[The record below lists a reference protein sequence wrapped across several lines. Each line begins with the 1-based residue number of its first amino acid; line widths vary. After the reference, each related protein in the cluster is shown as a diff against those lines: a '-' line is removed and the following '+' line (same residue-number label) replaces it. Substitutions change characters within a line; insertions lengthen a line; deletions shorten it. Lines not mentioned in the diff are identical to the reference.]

1 MPFRLERLWVK
12 LHDVMALL
20 LAQTLS
26 HSLAPVDLLI
36 IGLYF
41 TVVAAVGWWVYRRTR
56 TGEDLFL
63 AGRTLTWSVVGFSL
77 FASNISSTS
86 LIGLAGTA
94 YTTGIVVA
102 NYEWMAAFIL
112 IFMCFVTIPVFLRSR
127 IRTIPEYLERRFDA
141 RCRRYFSL
149 LNIFL
154 ILFVDT
160 AGGLYAGAIVMKIF
174 FPDIAVWQLCLLIA
188 LVSGL
193 YTAAGGLKAVA
204 LTDVLQAVIL
214 LIGSLVMTW
223 YVLAEFDFDWMGA
236 LSQLPRDHLSLIRP
250 LDDPFLPWTGTLI
263 GVPLIGFY
271 FWSTNQFI
279 TQRIL
284 GAKNTA
290 HARWGALFAGFLKVI
305 PLFIMILPGAFALL
319 LYPDLPNGDM
329 VYPTLIADLLPPGIV
344 GLVVAALIAAVMS
357 SVDSSLNSA
366 STLVTLDFVHPRKP
380 GMSELQTARLGRWL
394 TLGFMLFA
402 AIWAPLIQQFPGL
415 WSYLQSVLS
424 YSVPP
429 VVTLFLAGIF
439 WRGASSR
446 GAFGALTGTHAVAV
460 LLFLLEIFG
469 VASIHF
475 TYVAGLLFLISLV
488 LLVGLSKMY
497 PDSSDK
503 TQEASLTFRGVR
515 GMEAADRSTGG
526 RIWTDYRFLSLALA
540 IFTAVVV
547 IAFW

>member
-1 MPFRLERLWVK
+1 MVS
-12 LHDVMALL
+12 A
-20 LAQTLS
+20 LAQTS
-26 HSLAPVDLLI
+26 GYTLAPLDLAI
-36 IGLYF
+36 IALYF
-41 TVVAAVGWWVYRRTR
+41 SLVAAVGWWVWRKTK

-63 AGRTLTWSVVGFSL
+63 AGRSLTWGIVGFSL

-127 IRTIPEYLERRFDA
+127 IQTIPEYLEHRFD
-141 RCRRYFSL
+141 RRSRSYFSG

-160 AGGLYAGAIVMKIF
+160 AGGLYAGAIVMKLF
-174 FPDIAVWQLCLLIA
+174 FPGLEVWQLCFVIA
-188 LVSGL
+188 ILAGL

-204 LTDVLQAVIL
+204 ITDVMQAVVL
-214 LIGSLVMTW
+214 LVGSLVMTY
-223 YVLAEFDFDWMGA
+223 YVLAELNFDWRGA
-236 LSQLPRDHLSLIRP
+236 LQQLPDDHLSLIRP
-250 LDDPFLPWTGTLI
+250 LDDDFLPWTGTLI

-290 HARWGALFAGFLKVI
+290 HARWGALLAGFLKLI

-319 LYPDLPNGDM
+319 LYPDLATGDL
-329 VYPTLIADLLPPGIV
+329 VYPTLIVELLPVGAV

-366 STLVTLDFVHPRKP
+366 STLVTLDFVLPRKP
-380 GMSELQTARLGRWL
+380 HLSGPAIARMGRWL
-394 TLGFMLFA
+394 TIAFMLFA
-402 AIWAPLIQQFPGL
+402 AVWAPLIQQFPGL
-415 WSYLQSVLS
+415 WIYLQSVLS

-429 VVTLFLAGIF
+429 VVVLFLSGIF
-439 WRGASSR
+439 WRGASSK
-446 GAFGALTGTHAVAV
+446 GAFWSLAGTHAVAAV
-460 LLFLLEIFG
+460 LFVLEFSGIF
-469 VASIHF
+469 ALHF
-475 TYVAGLLFLISLV
+475 TYVAGLLFIVAAVLIV
-488 LLVGLSKMY
+488 VLSKAA
-497 PDSSDK
+497 PDPTDC
-503 TQEASLTFRGVR
+503 QRNEALTFAGARR
-515 GMEAADRSTGG
+515 LEAGDPSTGEG
-526 RIWTDYRFLSLALA
+526 LLTDFRVWSVVLALLTTA
-540 IFTAVVV
+540 IV